1 MRNYRT
7 ACMMITAAS
16 LLGAAGLAVA
26 QSPAAAPPQ
35 GAPKAIGQTTGQ
47 AQIEQKPVP
56 SLIVLNSRS
65 ATLEGGKLALVGISP
80 NSIVF
85 ADRPVRAAGHVLT
98 ANLMEEWNDA
108 NGTFAMDPPNATI
121 SVLGKDGSVRDAVI
135 VMKTPRLE
143 GDQLTFDVDVLE
155 GDLSGGDGPASV
167 FIDRFAFGG
176 FHGGGFAGGGFRG
189 GGFAGGGFD
198 RGGFAAGGFNRG
210 GFVAGGAGRGVVVG
224 GAGRNVGVVGVDHG
238 AWYRGADVGAVA
250 GAAAVGAAVGAG
262 YWGGGYYGGA
272 LCGYYPY
279 PPCY

>member
-1 MRNYRT
+1 MRTYRT
-7 ACMMITAAS
+7 ACMTIAVAS
-16 LLGAAGLAVA
+16 LLGASGLVLA
-26 QSPAAAPPQ
+26 QSTTTAPSQ
-35 GAPKAIGQTTGQ
+35 ALPKAIGQTTGQ
-47 AQIEQKPVP
+47 AEVEQKPVP

-65 ATLEGGKLALVGISP
+65 ATLDGGKLALVGVSP

-98 ANLMEEWNDA
+98 ANLLEEWDHA
-108 NGTFAMDPPNATI
+108 DGTFAMDPPNATI

-135 VMKTPRLE
+135 VMKAPKLE

-155 GDLSGGDGPASV
+155 GNLNGSDGPASV

-176 FHGGGFAGGGFRG
+176 FRG
-189 GGFAGGGFD
+189 GGFAGGGFG
-198 RGGFAAGGFNRG
+198 RGGGFAAGGFGRG
-210 GFVAGGAGRGVVVG
+210 GFAVGGAGRGVAVG
-224 GAGRNVGVVGVDHG
+224 GVGRNVGVVGVDHG
-238 AWYRGADVGAVA
+238 AWYRGANLGAVA
-250 GAAAVGAAVGAG
+250 GAAAVGGALGAG